1 MATAK
6 ITSQLQLKLAQPGLN
21 FPLNEHDLI
30 FEFTHWRQYGPVSST
45 WFGRTI
51 GSEPPDKLMHT
62 HFAPYDHA
70 KLQTWLFY
78 HGKKSYHNMGSTGYV
93 MWAND
98 PAHGDLLID
107 VIIEPDAHD
116 LWTKAEKATLEGY
129 LTVAD
134 NFCFNGTVP

>member
-21 FPLNEHDLI
+21 FPLNEQDLI
-30 FEFTHWRQYGPVSST
+30 LEFTHWRQYGPASNT

-78 HGKKSYHNMGSTGYV
+78 HEKKSYHKMGSTGYV
-93 MWAND
+93 LWAND

-129 LTVAD
+129 LIVAD